1 MFKVHTEQTA
11 PEASRPILQKVRSNY
26 GMVPNLHGVLAGS
39 PGALEAYVALSQ
51 ALGNTGLSPAEQQ
64 VVLLAVSVENGCTYC
79 VAAHSTVAK
88 GGKLFDD
95 ATLKALREGQALPDA
110 RLEALR
116 SFTTTVVR
124 ERGFAGDAAVSE
136 FLAAGFTPAHILGV
150 VTGVALKTLSNYT
163 NHIAAT
169 PLDEAFAGQKWEQA
183 VGSRE

>member
-1 MFKVHTEQTA
+1 MFTVHTEESA
-11 PEASRPILQKVRSNY
+11 PEASRPILQTVRSKY

-39 PGALEAYVALSQ
+39 PGALEAYVSLSQ

-95 ATLKALREGQALPDA
+95 ATLAAIREGRSLPDA

-116 SFTTTVVR
+116 TFTTTVVR
-124 ERGFAGDAAVSE
+124 ERGFAGDDAVSA
-136 FLAAGFTPAHILGV
+136 FLAAGFTPAHVLGV

-169 PLDEAFAGQKWEQA
+169 PLDQAFAGQKWEA
-183 VGSRE
+183 GVAK